1 MRITTP
7 QTIPAIWDGG
17 NLAETLA
24 GVAGTVSAVVV
35 VVIAVEE
42 GSFEVDVARDGI
54 WTKGF
59 RVLNEEIVV
68 GSSQFCTLIK
78 KRNL

>member
-54 WTKGF
+54 
-59 RVLNEEIVV
+59 
-68 GSSQFCTLIK
+68 
-78 KRNL
+78 